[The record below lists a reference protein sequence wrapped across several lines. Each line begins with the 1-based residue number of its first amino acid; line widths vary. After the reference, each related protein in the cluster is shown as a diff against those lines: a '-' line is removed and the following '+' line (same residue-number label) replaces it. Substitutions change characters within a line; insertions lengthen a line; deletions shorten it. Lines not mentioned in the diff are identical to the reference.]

1 MVVHGY
7 AGATYDLDIVFE
19 RSRENLS
26 RLVQAL
32 SPYHPRPRDFDDALP
47 FVFDAVTLQNN
58 SALTLKTDL
67 GAIDLFA
74 EIPGFKTYG
83 EIEKAAESIDLGNG
97 VLIKILTVDGLIVN
111 KTATGRK
118 KDIDHLQHLRAIK
131 DAQKP

>member
-1 MVVHGY
+1 MTRFQDILKILHDHKIDYILIGGLAMVVHGY

-74 EIPGFKTYG
+74 EIPGFKTYE
-83 EIEKAAESIDLGNG
+83 EIEKAAESID
-97 VLIKILTVDGLIVN
+97 
-111 KTATGRK
+111 
-118 KDIDHLQHLRAIK
+118 
-131 DAQKP
+131 